1 MSLKRAEPLP
11 VAALNY
17 DRVNEDLTRRI
28 IQNSVLELRIDL
40 ENVRGQTDKDTTLA
54 VRRNQFLLM
63 GAS

>member
-11 VAALNY
+11 VAASNY

-63 GAS
+63 GA